1 MGTHLEGF
9 TETERED
16 YFRTGL
22 LKQVGTFKDKG
33 GTKGAK
39 LFITNYKLKKVIY
52 QIAINLKHGQ
62 YLFYDMTE
70 DKISNKKTVKLEEY
84 LKWSDR
90 RKGKEKELA
99 SLIGWKGQ
107 KNKDEYTLECHQMRH
122 WI

>member
-1 MGTHLEGF
+1 MCYDTFKQWVTHLEGF

-33 GTKGAK
+33 GTNVAK
-39 LFITNYKLKKVIY
+39 LFITNSKFKKVIY
-52 QIAINLKHGQ
+52 QIVRKLKPGQ

-70 DKISNKKTVKLEEY
+70 DKISNKKPVKLEEY

-90 RKGKEKELA
+90 RK
-99 SLIGWKGQ
+99 
-107 KNKDEYTLECHQMRH
+107 
-122 WI
+122 